1 MTMIQKLLCILLAA
15 LLLSGCVPTSAPTS
29 QIENP
34 QPHTTVASQPK
45 QEPDNTTVPTTKP
58 VATLPIITEP
68 PKKVAPDFTVYDA
81 EGNEVKLSDYLGQ
94 PVVLNFWASWCLP
107 CLSELPH
114 FNKKY
119 QEYGDQIQFL
129 MVNVTAY
136 DTREEADAVINNRGY
151 IFPVFY
157 DTEAS
162 AAKAYQVSGI
172 PATYIIDAEGY
183 IVEKVVGSLKEQ
195 DLQRLINKLLPNP

>member
-1 MTMIQKLLCILLAA
+1 
-15 LLLSGCVPTSAPTS
+15 
-29 QIENP
+29 
-34 QPHTTVASQPK
+34 
-45 QEPDNTTVPTTKP
+45 
-58 VATLPIITEP
+58 
-68 PKKVAPDFTVYDA
+68 
-81 EGNEVKLSDYLGQ
+81 
-94 PVVLNFWASWCLP
+94 
-107 CLSELPH
+107 
-114 FNKKY
+114 
-119 QEYGDQIQFL
+119 

-172 PATYIIDAEGY
+172 PATYFIDAEGY

-195 DLQRLINKLLPNP
+195 DLQWLINKLLPNP